1 MKYPKINT
9 ELFLNNRK
17 NFNNRLKDKSIAVLH
32 SNDVMPRNGDN
43 TFSFR
48 QNSDLFYLS
57 GIDQEETV
65 LLLFPDAPL
74 EKYREVLFLRETN
87 DYIKV
92 WEGEKFTKEKAKEY
106 SGVQT
111 ILWNDQF
118 ETIFNMLVPFADNI
132 YLNLNENDRAIT
144 EVPYKDLRFANE
156 VKERFPLHKYERIA
170 PITGDLRSIKSDIE
184 TDLISKACEITGH
197 AFDRILK
204 YVKPG
209 VKEYEIE
216 AEISHEFLKRRAT
229 GYAYHPIIASGESAC
244 ILHYNDNNKVCADGD
259 LLLMDFGCEFA
270 NYASDMT
277 RTIPVNGKFTDRQ
290 KDVYNATL
298 RVMKEAT
305 SMLRPGITLND
316 YNKEVGTIM
325 EKELIHLGL
334 LSQKDIDEQNPD
346 VPAYKKYFPHGT
358 AHYMGLDVHDIGN
371 RYVSIQPG
379 MVLTCEPGIYIPD
392 ENIGVRIENDILVT
406 EGDPI
411 DLMGNIPLEVDEI
424 EDLMHS

>member
-170 PITGDLRSIKSDIE
+170 PVTGDLRSIKSDIE

-259 LLLMDFGCEFA
+259 LLLMDFGCEYA

-371 RYVSIQPG
+371 RYVSIQSG